1 MKKTLLTFCL
11 SLVALCGMAQAQTNY
26 DEKLVVTINSN
37 ATDSIPAAITVV
49 DNGNGT
55 CDFMLKNFKM
65 VLGEDVMP
73 VGNIVLKGVV
83 MKEQEGV
90 SHISTKQTIVISA
103 GDDPSVSQDGWI
115 GPELGNVPI
124 VLEGKFSPTAL
135 YVNIDI
141 DMSEALGQMIN
152 VVVGQSNKVVSG
164 IESVKVTPAT
174 QSTAIYTLGGLR
186 VNKASKGVF
195 IINGKKIIK

>member
-11 SLVALCGMAQAQTNY
+11 SLVALCGMAQTQTNY

-49 DNGNGT
+49 ENGNGT

-73 VGNIVLKGVV
+73 VGNIVLKGVE
-83 MKEQEGV
+83 MKKQEGV

-152 VVVGQSNKVVSG
+152 VVVGQSSKVVSG

>member
-141 DMSEALGQMIN
+141 DMSEALEQMIN
-152 VVVGQSNKVVSG
+152 VVVGQSSKVVSG

>member
-164 IESVKVTPAT
+164 IESVKVTPVT